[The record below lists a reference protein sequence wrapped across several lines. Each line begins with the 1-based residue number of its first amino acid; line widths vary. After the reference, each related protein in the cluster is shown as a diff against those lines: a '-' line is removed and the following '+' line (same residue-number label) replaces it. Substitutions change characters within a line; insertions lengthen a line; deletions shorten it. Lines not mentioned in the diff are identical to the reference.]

1 MEGPDRGNSVK
12 RHTSTKMAPTKK
24 VRGKGK
30 RTNSMR
36 LYVKKLAKA
45 HMNVNL
51 QMSAGAAEKLELMC
65 DHLIDRFTRKAGSIV
80 ELKKSRT
87 LNANCVQGALSLE
100 LHPSLAKRCD
110 DKGVEAVLK
119 LQP

>member
-1 MEGPDRGNSVK
+1 MVSKGKQATPK
-12 RHTSTKMAPTKK
+12 ATSAKK

-36 LYVKKLAKA
+36 LYVKKLAKI
-45 HMNVNL
+45 HMDDKL

-65 DHLIDRFTRKAGSIV
+65 DHMIDRFTRRAGTIV
-80 ELKKSRT
+80 EMKKSRT

-100 LHPSLAKRCD
+100 LHPTLAKLCD
-110 DKGVEAVLK
+110 DEGVKACLK
-119 LQP
+119 LQA